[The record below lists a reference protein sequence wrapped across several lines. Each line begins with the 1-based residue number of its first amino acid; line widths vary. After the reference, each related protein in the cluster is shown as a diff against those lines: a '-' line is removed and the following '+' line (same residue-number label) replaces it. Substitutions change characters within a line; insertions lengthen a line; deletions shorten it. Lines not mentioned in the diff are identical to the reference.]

1 MGAELKRVAI
11 LCSLLGLLLLGPCSA
26 AQNEHQGHETRQ
38 EASHEGEGE
47 HHGQDWTMWKW
58 ANFAVLVGALGYFMY
73 KKAGSF
79 FRSRTEEIQ
88 RSIEEATRLKKEAE
102 ERVAEAEARLAR
114 LAAEVENLRRES
126 SKEMAAESDRLR
138 REAEQQ
144 MAKIQA
150 QAEQG
155 IVSAAKASR
164 QELKAYSAEIAL
176 ELAERKIRGRLT
188 PDVDQS
194 LINSFVADLDRRSSG
209 SEQDREPS

>member
-1 MGAELKRVAI
+1 MKRLAI
-11 LCSLLGLLLLGPCSA
+11 LCSLLGLLLLGPCPA
-26 AQNEHQGHETRQ
+26 AENERQGHGTPQ
-38 EASHEGEGE
+38 EATHEGEGE
-47 HHGQDWTMWKW
+47 DHGQDWTLWKW

-88 RSIEEATRLKKEAE
+88 RAIEEATRLKKEAD

-114 LAAEVENLRRES
+114 LTAEVESLRKES

-144 MAKIQA
+144 IAKIRA
-150 QAEQG
+150 QAEQE
-155 IVSAAKASR
+155 IAAAAKASR
-164 QELKAYSAEIAL
+164 QELKAYSAEVAL
-176 ELAERKIRGRLT
+176 ELAEQKIRHRLT
-188 PDVDQS
+188 PEVDQS
-194 LINSFVADLDRRSSG
+194 LIDSFVADLDRRSSG